1 MAIHRRPPANISTGG
16 FADSACKTCNA
27 RIPVVAIAHSTK
39 VKPVSTKQ
47 RQRLAD
53 FSTVFMLNL
62 TKHLQNRHAAF
73 KQPNVQSSGTAAEWD
88 VEWNNDK
95 QIS

>member
-1 MAIHRRPPANISTGG
+1 
-16 FADSACKTCNA
+16 
-27 RIPVVAIAHSTK
+27 VVAIAHSTK
-39 VKPVSTKQ
+39 IKPVCTKQ

-73 KQPNVQSSGTAAEWD
+73 KQQRPDQAHLTLLAACL
-88 VEWNNDK
+88 
-95 QIS
+95 

>member
-27 RIPVVAIAHSTK
+27 RIPVVAIRHSTK
-39 VKPVSTKQ
+39 INPVCTKQ
-47 RQRLAD
+47 RQRVAD

-62 TKHLQNRHAAF
+62 TKQLQNRHAAY
-73 KQPNVQSSGTAAEWD
+73 KQPNVQNSATPGLRCQPRKR
-88 VEWNNDK
+88 N
-95 QIS
+95 